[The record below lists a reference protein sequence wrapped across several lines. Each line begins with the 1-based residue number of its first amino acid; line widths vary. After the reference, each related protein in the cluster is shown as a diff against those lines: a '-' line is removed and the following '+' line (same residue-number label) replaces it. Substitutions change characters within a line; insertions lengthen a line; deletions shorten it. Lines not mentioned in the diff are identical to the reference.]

1 MAKDNVLILCVDRDD
16 DLGKKAKI
24 IGPVIGR
31 QANVQ
36 AATNLLLHDP
46 EEVDANAMFQ
56 AVKIYDEITKTKK
69 AEIVTITGDNSLG
82 YKADKKLVTQLE
94 SILQQFHATSCIF
107 VTDGAD
113 DEEILPL
120 ISSRVKIDSKK
131 TVVMKQAK
139 ELEKTYVT
147 LLGKLKEPYYARL
160 FFGIPALILISF
172 LISDTLGY
180 GWKPIIGIVGLY
192 LLLKGFG
199 VEEFMIN
206 TIRNL
211 IMPSTKMALVVYVP
225 ILALAII
232 SLSIGVNE
240 YTFATQNGYSFVE
253 SVAYSLRPIF
263 SPFLLVII
271 VLLMVGKTIEL
282 YPKGSYFEL
291 VDTGQY
297 TVNGLMVSFLSYIAL
312 SWVIGDSWFY
322 EFMATII
329 LTIAV
334 SLLTIEIARKL
345 KVKIAVKMK
354 LEGKEVI
361 TDIGAYIG
369 KIIGIDRKA
378 ETAIAQTP
386 IGTRIP
392 LKLERISS
400 VAERVIVKQ

>member
-24 IGPVIGR
+24 MGPVIGR
-31 QANVQ
+31 QANIQ

-46 EEVDANAMFQ
+46 EEADANAMFQ

-69 AEIVTITGDNSLG
+69 AEIVTITGDSSLG

-180 GWKPIIGIVGLY
+180 GWKPIIGIVGIY

-199 VEEFMIN
+199 VEEFIIS

-225 ILALAII
+225 VIALAII
-232 SLSIGVNE
+232 SLSIGINE
-240 YTFATQNGYSFVE
+240 YVFASQNGYSFVE
-253 SVAYSLRPIF
+253 SVAYGLRPIF
-263 SPFLLVII
+263 SPFLIFII
-271 VLLMVGKTIEL
+271 VLLLIGKTIEL

-291 VDTGQY
+291 ADTGQY
-297 TVNGLMVSFLSYIAL
+297 TVNGIIVSFLSYIAL

-322 EFMATII
+322 EFVVAIVI
-329 LTIAV
+329 TIAI
-334 SLLTIEIARKL
+334 SLLTIEAARKL
-345 KVKIAVKMK
+345 KARMAVKMK

-369 KIIGIDRKA
+369 KIIGIDRKSG
-378 ETAIAQTP
+378 TAIAQTP